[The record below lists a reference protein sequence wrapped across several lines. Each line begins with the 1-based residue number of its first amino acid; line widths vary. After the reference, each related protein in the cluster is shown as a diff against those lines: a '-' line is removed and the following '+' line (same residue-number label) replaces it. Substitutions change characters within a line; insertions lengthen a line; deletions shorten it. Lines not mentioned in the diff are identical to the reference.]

1 MFLKAL
7 IVILLVCVIASLFS
21 GLYFLF
27 KDTGR
32 RNSKRTWYALR
43 VRVVLASALL
53 LTIFYGFYSGQ
64 LTMGASAPWHNFES
78 RPLTP

>member
-7 IVILLVCVIASLFS
+7 ILILLVCVIGSLFS

-27 KDTGR
+27 KDTER
-32 RNSKRTWYALR
+32 SDSKRTWYALGIR
-43 VRVVLASALL
+43 VALAAALL

-64 LTMGASAPWHNFES
+64 LTMGESAPWHNFES
-78 RPLTP
+78 RPPPQ